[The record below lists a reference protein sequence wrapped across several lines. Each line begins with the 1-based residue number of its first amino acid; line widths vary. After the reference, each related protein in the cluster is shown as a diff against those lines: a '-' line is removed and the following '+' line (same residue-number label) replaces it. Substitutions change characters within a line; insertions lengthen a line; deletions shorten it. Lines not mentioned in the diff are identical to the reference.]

1 VTESASSAR
10 ARATVGAIVLAG
22 GRSSRFGRDKLAE
35 LVHGRPLLELAI
47 EAVRAVTDDIV
58 VMIASDGGPLAPRNV
73 RVVRDERPFEGP
85 LVALGAGLAA
95 STADRVIVVAGD
107 MPNLLP
113 AVLRRMVDA
122 LDDGRIDAV
131 ILETPGRPALLPMV
145 LRRTAARPV
154 AERLIAAGMRRLGA
168 LPDALG
174 TSLLAA
180 AAWRLDDPEGGTLR
194 DVDTE
199 GDLA

>member
-1 VTESASSAR
+1 
-10 ARATVGAIVLAG
+10 VLAG

-58 VMIASDGGPLAPRNV
+58 VVIASDGGPLAPRNV

-95 STADRVIVVAGD
+95 STADRIIVVAGD
-107 MPNLLP
+107 MPSLLP

-122 LDDGRIDAV
+122 LDDEHIDAV
-131 ILETPGRPALLPMV
+131 ILETPDRPALLPMV

-180 AAWRLDDPEGGTLR
+180 AVWRLDDPEGGTLR